1 MSRPSPVIARARSWA
16 AGLVVACCVLVI
28 SSSAWAAAPSNDN
41 RANATPLHPPATIR
55 GTTVGATN
63 EKNDP
68 RPSCGPVESTVW
80 YRTSDAPSGRIILRL
95 HADGDLDGVL
105 AVYQVRRS
113 QLFPV
118 TCDATDQNGRA
129 ELVFD
134 ATGGANYLILF
145 GRLRDSV
152 DGTFTLRV
160 TAPGPSS
167 KPPGTPLPAK
177 GVRSTLNP
185 LERPDKAWSTVM
197 RAGTT
202 YKMNLV
208 PRGGQCVAFSLFAP
222 GTRDF
227 RSTGPV
233 IRRECGGYSPYTP
246 GPRLG
251 GRYSI
256 FLEAHG
262 SRSVTLRYR
271 LQVAPA
277 GPDDIGPGR
286 LLGNQQT
293 RRGSLNGSR
302 INVVNFFHFDV
313 ARHSDVT
320 LRLRAGARAQFD
332 LVLLSET
339 GRFLDC
345 ECGGSGRAYIRR
357 GLSAGHYFA
366 VVRARNGS
374 GGSYRLS
381 LLIREITATQTLV
394 GGSRLVTLRPGQTAS
409 VEVRVAPAAAGRVQ
423 IRIDRFLP
431 LDGWV
436 FSRLVSLQTGAVGV
450 AQLSWR
456 PPALGRWRLQA
467 FFRGTPTASPSSSA
481 YLIVTVRS

>member
-1 MSRPSPVIARARSWA
+1 VVVAAVVVIAGPNAVADPPPSP
-16 AGLVVACCVLVI
+16 
-28 SSSAWAAAPSNDN
+28 PNDN
-41 RANATPLHPPATIR
+41 RANATPVHPPVTVR
-55 GTTVGATN
+55 GTTVGATD

-68 RPSCGPVESTVW
+68 RPSCRPVESTVW
-80 YRTSDAPSGRIILRL
+80 YRIGDAPTGRIVLRL

-105 AVYQVRRS
+105 AAYEVRRS
-113 QLFPV
+113 QLIPV

-129 ELVFD
+129 EFVFD
-134 ATGGANYLILF
+134 GKGGASYLILF

-167 KPPGTPLPAK
+167 RPPGTPLPAK

-185 LERPDKAWSTVM
+185 LEHPDKAWSTVM

-208 PRGGQCVAFSLFAP
+208 PRRGQCVSFSVLVP

-227 RSTGPV
+227 RNAAPV
-233 IRRECGGYSPYTP
+233 IRRECGGYATYTP

-251 GRYSI
+251 GRYSV
-256 FLEAHG
+256 FVEARG

-271 LQVAPA
+271 LQVARA

-286 LLGNQQT
+286 PLANQQT
-293 RRGSLNGSR
+293 QKGSLNGSR

-313 ARHSDVT
+313 VRQSDVT

-332 LVLLSET
+332 LVLLLET
-339 GRFLDC
+339 GRVLDC
-345 ECGGSGRAYIRR
+345 ECGGSGGAYIRR
-357 GLSAGHYFA
+357 GLTAGHYFV
-366 VVRARNGS
+366 VVRAREGS

-381 LLIREITATQTLV
+381 LLMREITQTQALV
-394 GGSRLVTLRPGQTAS
+394 AGSRLVTLPPGQTAN
-409 VEVRVAPAAAGRVQ
+409 VEVRVTPSSAGRVH
-423 IRIDRFLP
+423 IRIDRFLL

-436 FSRLVSLQTGAVGV
+436 FSRVVSLQTGANGVGRF
-450 AQLSWR
+450 SWR
-456 PPALGRWRLQA
+456 PPALGRWRLRA
-467 FFRGTPTASPSSSA
+467 FFRGTRTASPSSSA
-481 YLIVTVRS
+481 YLIINVRS

>member
-1 MSRPSPVIARARSWA
+1 
-16 AGLVVACCVLVI
+16 
-28 SSSAWAAAPSNDN
+28 
-41 RANATPLHPPATIR
+41 
-55 GTTVGATN
+55 VGATD
-63 EKNDP
+63 EKDDP
-68 RPSCGPVESTVW
+68 RSNCAPVQSTVW
-80 YRTSDAPSGRIILRL
+80 YRISGAPSGRIVVRL

-105 AVYQVRRS
+105 AIYQVRRS
-113 QLFPV
+113 QLIPV
-118 TCDATDQNGRA
+118 TCDVTDANGRA
-129 ELVFD
+129 EF
-134 ATGGANYLILF
+134 AFEGTEGANYLILF
-145 GRLRDSV
+145 GRLRSSV
-152 DGTFTLRV
+152 DGTFTLKV
-160 TAPGPSS
+160 TPAPSS
-167 KPPGTPLPAK
+167 KPPGTPLPVK
-177 GVRSTLNP
+177 GVRSTLDP

-202 YKMNLV
+202 YKMNFV
-208 PRGGQCVAFSLFAP
+208 PRRGECVAFSLFAP

-227 RSTGPV
+227 RNAGPV
-233 IRRECGGYSPYTP
+233 IRRDCGGYATYTP

-256 FLEAHG
+256 FVEARG

-277 GPDDIGPGR
+277 GPDDIGPG
-286 LLGNQQT
+286 LPLANQQT

-313 ARHSDVT
+313 VRQSDVA
-320 LRLRAGARAQFD
+320 LRLRASARARFD

-339 GRFLDC
+339 GRLLDC
-345 ECGGSGRAYIRR
+345 ECGGSGGAYIRR
-357 GLSAGHYFA
+357 GLSAGHYFV
-366 VVRARNGS
+366 VVRAREGS

-381 LLIREITATQTLV
+381 LLIREITQTQALV
-394 GGSRLVTLRPGQTAS
+394 AGSMLVTLPPGQTAN
-409 VEVRVAPAAAGRVQ
+409 VEVRVTPASAGRAH

-436 FSRLVSLQTGAVGV
+436 FSRLVSLQTGSDGV
-450 AQLSWR
+450 ARFSWR

-481 YLIVTVRS
+481 YLIMNVRS